1 MENQEIMVNE
11 EVIEATEEI
20 ATAGSKT
27 LKTVGKIGLGIAV
40 GYAIYRG
47 IKFISDKVKAKKE
60 AQYVSEDCCE
70 ESEDTED

>member
-27 LKTVGKIGLGIAV
+27 LKTIGKIGLGIAV
-40 GYAIYRG
+40 VYGIYRG
-47 IKFISDKVKAKKE
+47 IKLVCDKVKEKKE
-60 AQYVSEDCCE
+60 QQCEYADCEDC
-70 ESEDTED
+70 SEDTED